1 MLVFMFGTRD
11 KNKYIQDKV
20 KTEPAQVVEL
30 SNNREQQ
37 FSAVNRVIGYFK
49 LHGNQNVTV

>member
-11 KNKYIQDKV
+11 KNKYIQDMV

-37 FSAVNRVIGYFK
+37 FSAVLKMSQCKG
-49 LHGNQNVTV
+49 